1 MNRYICIH
9 GHFYQPPRE
18 NPWLEEVEVQDSAYP
33 YHDWNKRI
41 IAECYAPNTAS
52 RILDHKNR
60 IIDIVNNYSKIS
72 FNFGPTLLSWI
83 ERHEPDVYQAIIE
96 ADRIS
101 QDRFHGH
108 GSALAQPYNHMIM
121 PLASPRDKRTQ
132 IIWGIKDFEHRF
144 RRKPKGMW
152 LPETAVDLE
161 TLEIMAE
168 QEIEF
173 TILEPHQAKRVRK
186 IGGSKWSDVS
196 GGRIDPRSSYLSRLP
211 SGKSI
216 HLFFYDGPVSRD
228 IAFGKLLESG
238 EHFASRLMNIF
249 SDNEEPQLAHIA
261 TDGESYGHH
270 HRYGEM
276 ALSYALHHIE
286 SNNLAQITNYS
297 AFLHRHPPTH
307 EVEIF
312 EQTSWSCSHGVE
324 RWKSDCGCHTG
335 MHAGWTQKW
344 REPLRKVMDW
354 LRDQL
359 SPLYEK
365 EMSSFGIDPWQARN
379 DYIDVILDRS
389 TQNVEG
395 FFLRFGFQEH
405 SKEEKS
411 RILKLLEM
419 QRFAMLMYTS
429 CGWFFD
435 EISRIETLQVMRYA
449 NRAMQLVE
457 ELNGQNLEPEFL
469 KILEAAPSNI
479 PDIRNGRRTWEW
491 FIQPSRIDHI
501 RVAAHYAVSSL
512 FTEYPETIKIFS
524 YMAKSELYDVIEVG
538 IQKLALGKARIYSD
552 ITWDEKEVY
561 FAVLHLGDH
570 NLLGGVSETKDH
582 DCFAMMRKELKD
594 VFLQSDI
601 AEVIRLMDKHYGT
614 HNYFLWHLFRDEQ
627 RKIFNKI
634 LDSKVEEIET
644 YYHKLYAQHYPMM
657 KALKGIQIPL
667 PKALATP
674 LEFVINT
681 NLHKWL
687 EQENLNFEQLKRLVE
702 ESQGW
707 PIELDKATIGYL
719 VSERIN
725 VLMEKLSQ
733 NPHDTSLLENVIKI
747 FEIFAVLSLDL
758 DLWRAQNVYFS
769 VASQHFESMKEKAD
783 QDDPAARNWVE
794 LFNGLEQ
801 YLHVRKT

>member
-1 MNRYICIH
+1 M
-9 GHFYQPPRE
+9 E
-18 NPWLEEVEVQDSAYP
+18 
-33 YHDWNKRI
+33 K
-41 IAECYAPNTAS
+41 
-52 RILDHKNR
+52 
-60 IIDIVNNYSKIS
+60 
-72 FNFGPTLLSWI
+72 
-83 ERHEPDVYQAIIE
+83 HEPGVYQAIIE

-121 PLASPRDKRTQ
+121 PLASAEDKRTQ
-132 IIWGIKDFEHRF
+132 IIWGIKDFEYRF

-161 TLEIMAE
+161 SLEIMAE
-168 QEIEF
+168 QKIEF
-173 TILEPHQAKRVRK
+173 TILEPRQAKRVRK

-196 GGRIDPRSSYLSRLP
+196 GGRIDPRKPYLCRLP
-211 SGKSI
+211 SGKTI

-238 EHFASRLMNIF
+238 EHLASRLMRIF
-249 SDNEEPQLAHIA
+249 SDNEKPQLAHIA

-286 SNNLAQITNYS
+286 SNKLAEIINYS
-297 AFLHRHPPTH
+297 AFLQRHPPAR
-307 EVEIF
+307 EVEVF
-312 EQTSWSCSHGVE
+312 EQTSWSCGHGVE

-344 REPLRKVMDW
+344 RAPLRQAMDW

-359 SPLYEK
+359 IPLYER
-365 EMSSFGIDPWQARN
+365 EMSSSGIDPWRARN

-389 TQNVEG
+389 VQNVEG
-395 FFLRFGFQEH
+395 FFLRFGIQEF

-411 RILKLLEM
+411 KILKLFEM

-435 EISRIETLQVMRYA
+435 EVSRIETLQVMQYA
-449 NRAMQLVE
+449 SRAMQLLG
-457 ELNGQNLEPEFL
+457 ELNGQNLEAEYL
-469 KILEAAPSNI
+469 KILEQAPSNI
-479 PDIRNGRRTWEW
+479 LDIKNGRRAWEW
-491 FIQPSRIDHI
+491 FVQPSRIDHI

-552 ITWDEKEVY
+552 ITWDDKEVC

-570 NLLGGVSETKDH
+570 NLLGGVSEAKDH
-582 DCFAMMRKELKD
+582 DCFTMMRKELKD
-594 VFLQSDI
+594 IFLQSDI

-644 YYHKLYAQHYPMM
+644 YYRKLYAQHYPMM

-681 NLHKWL
+681 DLRKWL

-707 PIELDKATIGYL
+707 PIELDKATIGYF
-719 VSERIN
+719 VSERIIA
-725 VLMEKLSQ
+725 LMEKLSQ

-747 FEIFAVLSLDL
+747 FEIFEVLSLDL

-769 VASQHFESMKEKAD
+769 VASQHFESMKGKAD
-783 QDDPAARNWVE
+783 REDPAAQKWVE
-794 LFNGLEQ
+794 LFNGLEH